1 METILAYLIFFAS
14 CFVVFGLVFQFV
26 MLGALFV
33 GMGNL
38 LGDLPSFPAAQVVR
52 TLGRA
57 FAKSPQ
63 VFVMVAIFY
72 LGIAGAAIKIASL
85 CWPYL

>member
-1 METILAYLIFFAS
+1 METIIAHLIFFAA
-14 CFVVFGLVFQFV
+14 CFVIAGLLFQFV
-26 MLGALFV
+26 MLATLFV
-33 GMGNL
+33 GMGDL

-63 VFVMVAIFY
+63 VFVLVALFY
-72 LGIAGAAIKIASL
+72 LGILGAAIKIASL
-85 CWPYL
+85 CWPLL